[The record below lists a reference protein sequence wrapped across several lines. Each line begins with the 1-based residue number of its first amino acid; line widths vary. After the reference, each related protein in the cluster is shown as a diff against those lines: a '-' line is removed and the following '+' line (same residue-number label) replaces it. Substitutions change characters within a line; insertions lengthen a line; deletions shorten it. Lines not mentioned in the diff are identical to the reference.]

1 VDIDRLPIE
10 GSFVVT
16 PRQFADARGVFLE
29 FFRSDTFLGAAGH
42 SLSLA
47 QANCSVSAKGV
58 MRGIHFASVP
68 PGQAKYVTCLHGSI
82 LDVTVDIRL
91 GSPTFGQWHSVQL
104 DTETRRAV
112 YLTEG
117 LGHVFLSLQDDSTV
131 MYLCSEGYAPGREFG
146 IDPFDPD
153 IGISWPDMDITLSDK
168 DRQAP
173 SLAEVRE
180 LGLLPDYQRCM
191 DFVQTLA

>member
-10 GSFVVT
+10 GAFVVT
-16 PRQFADARGVFLE
+16 PRQFADSRGVFLE
-29 FFRSDTFLGAAGH
+29 FFRSDVFLGAAGH

-68 PGQAKYVTCLHGSI
+68 PGQAKYVTCLQGSV

-91 GSPTFGQWHSVQL
+91 GSPTFGQWEAVQL

-153 IGISWPDMDITLSDK
+153 IGISWPDVDITLSDK

-180 LGLLPDYQRCM
+180 LGLLPDYQRCL